1 MSMTITTITTAT
13 YYRGETLKAYTD
25 NNYFRNKKLSSSS
38 GPIATVIGDTYVSD
52 KEVVERMYNEKN
64 IKVVESEKTADAARR
79 RREAEV

>member
-38 GPIATVIGDTYVSD
+38 GPIATINGDTYVSD
-52 KEVVERMYNEKN
+52 KEVVERMYNEKT
-64 IKVVESEKTADAARR
+64 IKVVESEKNCRR
-79 RREAEV
+79 SKKTRS

>member
-13 YYRGETLKAYTD
+13 YYRGETLKAYTY
-25 NNYFRNKKLSSSS
+25 NNYFRNKKLSSS
-38 GPIATVIGDTYVSD
+38 GPIATVNGYTYVSD
-52 KEVVERMYNEKN
+52 KEVVEMMYNEKT